1 MSYRDDRD
9 GRRGVAVPMT
19 GVVPLR
25 EQPPQHL
32 LHPRDDEFVEP
43 DAGGFDFWH
52 TLQVLLARKWMILS
66 ITLCGVLIGAMLALR
81 ATPMYRAAATIEIQR
96 QEAQIMEG
104 ANVEPLVVADAEYM
118 ATQYELLRS
127 RSLAQRV
134 ADTLDLASDPLYANQ
149 TLTRSERLDQS
160 ANRILQGLRVSPAG
174 RSRVVKVEFVSPS
187 PTETARISNAV
198 VDNFIQSNLE
208 RKYNTTAY
216 AREFLEERLAV
227 TKAAL
232 EKSERE
238 LVAYAERQGILD
250 LSSGEQTGVNLDTN
264 SLIKLNEDLAAAE
277 SDRIEKEQRYLQARD
292 NPSSS
297 PLLESASLQTLKARQ
312 SELNAQYQEMLGKFK
327 PDYPDMVS
335 LRTRIDAVS
344 QEIEA
349 ETRAILIALEGEYK
363 AALAREESLLS
374 RVEQLKDEV
383 QSQRNR
389 RIQYTILQREVD
401 TARSQYEA
409 LLNRLKEV
417 SIAAGV
423 GSSQV
428 SIVDRAVV
436 PKLPFEPNL
445 SRVILQSL
453 ILSLGLGIAIAFAL
467 NFIDDT
473 IKTPEDVRKKLGLPA
488 IGIIPRIA
496 KKGAMVMD
504 ALDDPKSG
512 ISEAFV
518 SARTA
523 LEFTTD
529 AGAPRSLL
537 VTSTRPSEGK
547 TSSTISLARAF
558 SRIGRSVLIIDADM
572 RKPSFVVENGSSVG
586 LSGLL
591 TSDSMLVDHA
601 IQSDTPGLWLLPSGV
616 IPPNPAELLS
626 GGRLRQIIREAEEAF
641 DIVIVDSPPVL
652 SFADAPLLGSAC
664 AGAVVVVQS
673 GSIRRPAVE
682 RTLGRLHESRTN
694 LLGIIL
700 MKFDPKTA
708 GYDYGQYYSA
718 YGSAAYNYVELSG
731 SAKERARRRIKL
743 QAADDDDPMPGERRA

>member
-1 MSYRDDRD
+1 MS
-9 GRRGVAVPMT
+9 VPMA

-25 EQPPQHL
+25 DQPPQHL
-32 LHPRDDEFVEP
+32 LHPRDDDFVEP
-43 DAGGFDFWH
+43 EANGFDFWA
-52 TLQVLLARKWMILS
+52 TLQILLTRKWMILS

-81 ATPMYRAAATIEIQR
+81 ATPMYKAFATIEIQR
-96 QEAQIMEG
+96 QETQIIEG
-104 ANVEPLVVADAEYM
+104 GNVDPVVVADAEYM

-134 ADTLDLASDPLYANQ
+134 ADTLDLPSDPLYANQ
-149 TLTRSERLDQS
+149 TLTRSERLDQA
-160 ANRILQGLRVSPAG
+160 ANVILKGLRVAPAG
-174 RSRVVKVEFVSPS
+174 RSRVVEVEFISPS
-187 PTETARISNAV
+187 PAETARIANAV

-216 AREFLEERLAV
+216 AREFLEERLAATRV
-227 TKAAL
+227 AL

-250 LSSGEQTGVNLDTN
+250 LSSGDEGSINLDTN
-264 SLIKLNEDLAAAE
+264 SLVRLNEDLAAAE

-297 PLLESASLQTLKARQ
+297 PLLESDALQALKARE
-312 SELNAQYQEMLGKFK
+312 SELNARYQELLGKFK
-327 PDYPDMVS
+327 PDYPEMVS
-335 LRTRIDAVS
+335 LRTRIDAI
-344 QEIEA
+344 QKEIKTEA
-349 ETRAILIALEGEYK
+349 QAILIALEGEYK
-363 AALAREESLLS
+363 AALAREQSLMA
-374 RVEQLKDEV
+374 RVSQLKDEV

-389 RIQYTILQREVD
+389 RIQYTILKRDVD
-401 TARSQYEA
+401 TNRSQYEA

-417 SIAAGV
+417 SIASGV

-445 SRVILQSL
+445 SRVVIQSL
-453 ILSLGLGIAIAFAL
+453 IVSLGLGIAIAFAL

-488 IGIIPRIA
+488 IGIIPRIG
-496 KKGAMVMD
+496 KKSELVMD

-529 AGAPRSLL
+529 GGAPRSLL

-572 RKPSFVVENGSSVG
+572 RKPSFVVENGSSIG

-591 TSDSMLVDHA
+591 TSDATLVENA

-652 SFADAPLLGSAC
+652 SFADAPLLGAAC
-664 AGAVVVVQS
+664 GGATVVVQA

-682 RTLGRLHESRTN
+682 RTLGRLFESRTN
-694 LLGIIL
+694 VLGIIL
-700 MKFDPKTA
+700 MKFDAKTA
-708 GYDYGQYYSA
+708 GYDYGYYYSA

-731 SAKERARRRIKL
+731 NAKERARRRIKL
-743 QAADDDDPMPGERRA
+743 QAAEDDDPLPDERRA

>member
-1 MSYRDDRD
+1 MT
-9 GRRGVAVPMT
+9 VPMA

-25 EQPPQHL
+25 EQTPQHL
-32 LHPRDDEFVEP
+32 LHPREDDFVEP
-43 DAGGFDFWH
+43 PQGGFDFWS
-52 TLQVLLARKWMILS
+52 TMQVILARKWMILS
-66 ITLCGVLIGAMLALR
+66 ITLIGVIIGAMLALR
-81 ATPMYRAAATIEIQR
+81 ATPMYKSAATIEIQR
-96 QEAQIMEG
+96 QETQIMEG
-104 ANVEPLVVADAEYM
+104 ANVDPVVVADAEYM

-127 RSLAQRV
+127 RTLAQRV
-134 ADTLDLASDPLYANQ
+134 ADTLDLPSDPLYANQ
-149 TLTRSERLDQS
+149 TLTRSERLDRS
-160 ANRILQGLRVSPAG
+160 ANTILQGLRVSPAG

-187 PTETARISNAV
+187 PTESARIANAV
-198 VDNFIQSNLE
+198 VENFIQSNLE

-227 TKAAL
+227 TKSAL

-250 LSSGEQTGVNLDTN
+250 LSSGAESSVNLDTN
-264 SLIKLNEDLAAAE
+264 SLITLNEDLAAAE
-277 SDRIEKEQRYLQARD
+277 SDRIAKEQRFLQAQS
-292 NPSSS
+292 NPSAS
-297 PLLESASLQTLKARQ
+297 PVLESSTLQALRARQ
-312 SELNAQYQEMLGKFK
+312 SELKAQYQEQLGKFK
-327 PDYPDMVS
+327 PEYPDMVS
-335 LRTRIDAVS
+335 LQTRIDAVGE
-344 QEIEA
+344 EIRTES
-349 ETRAILIALEGEYK
+349 RAILAALEGEYN
-363 AALAREESLLS
+363 AALAREQSLLG
-374 RVEQLKDEV
+374 RVGQLKGEV

-401 TARSQYEA
+401 TNRSQYDA

-417 SIAAGV
+417 SVAAGV

-428 SIVDRAVV
+428 SVVDRAVV

-445 SRVILQSL
+445 SRVL
-453 ILSLGLGIAIAFAL
+453 IQALIMSLGVAIGIAFVL

-496 KKGAMVMD
+496 KKNDLVMD

-529 AGAPRSLL
+529 GGAPRSLL
-537 VTSTRPSEGK
+537 VTSTRPGEGK

-558 SRIGRSVLIIDADM
+558 ARIGRSVIIIDADM

-591 TSDSMLVDHA
+591 TSDSPLVEHA

-626 GGRLRQIIREAEEAF
+626 GPRLRQVVREAEEAF

-652 SFADAPLLGSAC
+652 SFADAPLLGAAC
-664 AGAVVVVQS
+664 GGAVVVIQS

-682 RTLGRLHESRTN
+682 RTLGRLYESRTN
-694 LLGIIL
+694 ILGVVL
-700 MKFDPKTA
+700 MKFDAKTA
-708 GYDYGQYYSA
+708 GYDYGYYYSA

-743 QAADDDDPMPGERRA
+743 QAADEDEALNDERRA

>member
-1 MSYRDDRD
+1 
-9 GRRGVAVPMT
+9 MT

-25 EQPPQHL
+25 EQQPQHL
-32 LHPRDDEFVEP
+32 LHPRDEEYAEP
-43 DAGGFDFWH
+43 RGEGFDFWA
-52 TLQVLLARKWMILS
+52 TRQILLSNKWMILA

-81 ATPMYRAAATIEIQR
+81 ATPMYKSVATIEIQR
-96 QEAQIMEG
+96 QEAQIIEG
-104 ANVEPLVVADAEYM
+104 ANVEPTVVADAEYM

-127 RSLAQRV
+127 RSLAERV
-134 ADTLDLASDPLYANQ
+134 ADTLDLPSDPLYADQ
-149 TLTRSERLDQS
+149 TLSRAERLDG
-160 ANRILQGLRVSPAG
+160 AATTVLKELRVAPAG
-174 RSRVVKVEFVSPS
+174 RSRVVNVEFRSPS
-187 PTETARISNAV
+187 PTETARIANAFV
-198 VDNFIQSNLE
+198 ENFIQSNLE

-227 TKAAL
+227 TKVSL

-250 LSSGEQTGVNLDTN
+250 LSSGDVSGVNLDTN
-264 SLIKLNEDLAAAE
+264 SLISLNSDLADAE

-297 PLLESASLQTLKARQ
+297 PLLESSSLQALKARQ
-312 SELNAQYQEMLGKFK
+312 SELNAQYQEQLGKFK
-327 PDYPDMVS
+327 PEYPDMVS
-335 LRTRIDAVS
+335 LKTRIEAIDT
-344 QEIEA
+344 EIAA
-349 ETRAILIALEGEYK
+349 ETRAILIALEGEYN
-363 AALAREESLLS
+363 AALAREQSLLQ
-374 RVEQLKDEV
+374 RVAQLKDEV

-401 TARSQYEA
+401 TNRSQYEA
-409 LLNRLKEV
+409 LLSRLKEV
-417 SIAAGV
+417 SIASGV

-428 SIVDRAVV
+428 SIVDRAAV

-445 SRVILQSL
+445 SRVVIQSL
-453 ILSLGLGIAIAFAL
+453 ILSLGIGVAIAFAR

-473 IKTPEDVRKKLGLPA
+473 IRTPEDVRNKLGLPA

-496 KKGAMVMD
+496 KKNDLVMD
-504 ALDDPKSG
+504 TLDDPKSG

-529 AGAPRSLL
+529 GGAPRSLL
-537 VTSTRPSEGK
+537 VTSTRPGEGK
-547 TSSTISLARAF
+547 TSSTIALARAF
-558 SRIGRSVLIIDADM
+558 ARIGRSVVIIDADM

-591 TSDSMLVDHA
+591 TSDEPLNQHT
-601 IQSDTPGLWLLPSGV
+601 IESDTSGLWLLPSGV

-626 GGRLRQIIREAEEAF
+626 GPRLRQIIREAEDAF

-664 AGAVVVVQS
+664 AGSVVVVHS
-673 GSIRRPAVE
+673 GQIRRPAVE
-682 RTLGRLHESRTN
+682 RTLGRLYESRTN
-694 LLGIIL
+694 ILGVIL
-700 MKFDPKTA
+700 MKFDAKTA
-708 GYDYGQYYSA
+708 GYDYGYYYSA

-731 SAKERARRRIKL
+731 SAKDRARRRIKL
-743 QAADDDDPMPGERRA
+743 QAAESQDDPYHDERQA